1 MFGQRRRRIGREEGG
16 RRLVME
22 VVEREPKGGE
32 SVLNEEE
39 EIGVFWVKKGRNPF
53 TTTSSNS
60 PRSLA

>member
-1 MFGQRRRRIGREEGG
+1 
-16 RRLVME
+16 ME

-53 TTTSSNS
+53 ATTSSNS